1 MMPYQGKLE
10 RVAMFLC
17 WVTPIVLDEGTS
29 NIKHYKLV
37 NFIGNMKGVNLAF

>member
-17 WVTPIVLDEGTS
+17 WVTPVVLNEGAS

-37 NFIGNMKGVNLAF
+37 NFIGNMTALNLDF